1 MVGVFV
7 CAYANARWYLLIAC
21 LRVVVKGSLGP
32 LGEVTMKK
40 GMTLIAVACV
50 TCVGCSST
58 EGVRPGSIANLS
70 HASAYEKLEVEAT
83 PQDQARAE
91 VLAAPTEF
99 LVAIEQDRFAWERA
113 RFFLENYGS
122 GSGVPSNAVVKV
134 VGSRR
139 GLSSAPGS
147 SPYTYEVFKD
157 FGSDGYRYS
166 VRCLANNGDA
176 GDAALNAGNFARFI
190 KDGKLEVSLLVK

>member
-1 MVGVFV
+1 
-7 CAYANARWYLLIAC
+7 
-21 LRVVVKGSLGP
+21 
-32 LGEVTMKK
+32 MKN
-40 GMTLIAVACV
+40 GTSLIAVALLAS
-50 TCVGCSST
+50 VGCSSSD
-58 EGVRPGSIANLS
+58 GVRPGSIANLS

-99 LVAIEQDRFAWERA
+99 LVPIEQDRFAWERA

-122 GSGVPSNAVVKV
+122 GSGSPSNAVVKV

-139 GLSSAPGS
+139 GLSSAPGAS
-147 SPYTYEVFKD
+147 AYTYEVFKD

-166 VRCLANNGDA
+166 VRCSAHNGDA
-176 GDAALNAGNFARFI
+176 EDAALNAGNFARFI
-190 KDGKLEVSLLVK
+190 KDGKLEVSLLVR